1 MAENKIMKKGIK
13 YSLLSFGGVVGAIAV
28 VIGILYVVKPRLVRR
43 FFRKAASVSDVFF
56 DRLKGKPYSKG
67 DYDGIDVSRNNGVIK
82 WHEVAKDKK
91 IQFVYIKA
99 TEGKGH
105 VDPYYRRNIRR
116 ARKEGLKVGSY
127 HFFTSKSSAIAQFMH
142 FKSVVK
148 KSEQDLIPVLD
159 VEKHGIRGR
168 WDGEQLQDSVRV
180 FAELV
185 KKYYGKYPI
194 IYTNEHFY
202 NNELGHQFNRYFL
215 YIANYRRSPSVHGD
229 GKHNI
234 WQYSER
240 GHLHGIGEYVD
251 LNRFAEGTAIA
262 DLLL

>member
-1 MAENKIMKKGIK
+1 MKKGIK
-13 YSLLSFGGVVGAIAV
+13 YALLSLCGLIAIVIIVLGVMYTVN
-28 VIGILYVVKPRLVRR
+28 PRKVRQLLG
-43 FFRKAASVSDVFF
+43 FAASMTDVFV
-56 DRLKGKPYSKG
+56 DRLKGQPYSKD

-82 WHEVAKDKK
+82 WHEVAKNEK
-91 IQFVYIKA
+91 IRFVFIKA
-99 TEGKGH
+99 TEGKGY
-105 VDPYYRRNIRR
+105 VDPHYRRNITR

-127 HFFTSKSSAIAQFMH
+127 HFFTSKSSATAQFLH

-159 VEKHGIRGR
+159 VEELGIKGK

-202 NNELGHQFNRYFL
+202 NNELGHQFNRYYLF
-215 YIANYRRSPSVHGD
+215 IANYNSSPSVHGD

-234 WQYSER
+234 WQYSKL
-240 GHLHGIGEYVD
+240 GHLHGIGERVD
-251 LNRFAEGTAIA
+251 LNRLAKGTKVEDFA
-262 DLLL
+262 L